1 MNSPKIHI
9 AILGAGNMGSLY
21 GANLARI
28 GQRVTFIDPWVE
40 HVEAIRSRGLRMDG
54 LHGEFV
60 VSADAAIDASD
71 VTSVDVAIVL
81 VNAYATLE
89 AAKTAKAILK
99 ADGFALTL
107 QNGLGNIEAL
117 TSVLGK
123 DRVVAGLSFHSAD
136 LKGPGEVTHSNHG
149 PTYLGE
155 IDRAKSSR
163 LEMLRGLMDEAEM
176 NPVVEDDIVATTW
189 GKFVLNCGLN
199 AICAITDLRPGHIRE
214 VPDLDDFQT
223 RIIEEAVA
231 LVRAKGIEIPEEDP
245 LSVIKT
251 YGAKKFH
258 RVSMLQHLARGR
270 RTEIDALNGYVA
282 KESEKLGLSAP
293 CNDALTR
300 LMKGRHYVPKGEWGD
315 DSPVDTAGY
324 KEKMDD
330 AR

>member
-1 MNSPKIHI
+1 MHSPKIHI

-28 GQRVTFIDPWVE
+28 GQRVTLIDPWVE

-54 LHGEFV
+54 LHGDFV

-155 IDRAKSSR
+155 VDRSTSHR
-163 LEMLRGLMDEAEM
+163 LTMLQGLMDEAGM
-176 NPVVEDDIVATTW
+176 DPVVEEDIVATIW
-189 GKFVLNCGLN
+189 GKFVHNCGLN
-199 AICAITDLRPGHIRE
+199 AICAITDLRPGHIGD
-214 VPDLDDFQT
+214 VPDLDDLQT
-223 RIIEEAVA
+223 KIIEETMA
-231 LVRAKGIEIPEEDP
+231 LVRAKGIEIPEADP
-245 LSVIKT
+245 LTAVKA

-270 RTEIDALNGYVA
+270 RTEIDALNGYVVR
-282 KESEKLGLSAP
+282 ESEKLGLKAP
-293 CNDALTR
+293 YNDALTK
-300 LMKGRHYVPKGEWGD
+300 LMKGRHYFPDGAWGNE
-315 DSPVDTAGY
+315 SPVDTAGS
-324 KEKMDD
+324 KEEG
-330 AR
+330 